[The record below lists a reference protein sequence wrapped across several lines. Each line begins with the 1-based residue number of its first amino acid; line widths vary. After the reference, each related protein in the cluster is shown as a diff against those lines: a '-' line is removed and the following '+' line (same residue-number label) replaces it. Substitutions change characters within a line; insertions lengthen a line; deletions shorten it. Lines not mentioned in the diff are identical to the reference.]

1 MIVARSVGL
10 SVSGVRTSD
19 HAFCAVLVNGQL
31 VDVETT
37 NPLGYNP
44 GAKKE
49 FTDSFGKVTGYSYV
63 PPGSYGDRH
72 SIGEKELLSLILVN
86 RVAVSID
93 SRTFRDALQPA
104 VSAFT
109 LMGTDD
115 SRQVLTV
122 ALSDFVGSLSA
133 RKDFSQGVQ
142 FIDTVKASFGGIVDL
157 ESLRRDMY
165 HNWAVSLIDTNTLT
179 DADALLSQPATRTV
193 LGDADWLD
201 LSIAVVER
209 KAVAE
214 SGAAGNSSAAA
225 IVADGLK
232 RLGRQ
237 PPLLQNYEAYVHNAF
252 AQLYN
257 DHKLADARAIV
268 DQGLLVYPDSRQLQQ
283 DLDLIRKQPRT

>member
-1 MIVARSVGL
+1 VARSVGL
-10 SVSGVRTSD
+10 SVTGVRTSD
-19 HAFCAVLVNGQL
+19 HAFCSVLVNGQP

-44 GAKKE
+44 GAKKD

-63 PPGSYGDRH
+63 PPGNYGDRH
-72 SIGEKELLSLILVN
+72 AIGEKELLSLILVN
-86 RVAVSID
+86 RVAVSIEN
-93 SRTFRDALQPA
+93 RTFRDALQPA

-109 LMGTDD
+109 LVGTDD

-122 ALSDFVGSLSA
+122 ALSDFAGSLSN
-133 RKDFSQGVQ
+133 RKDYSQGVQ
-142 FIDTVKASFGGIVDL
+142 FIETVKASFGGIVDL

-165 HNWAVSLIDTNTLT
+165 HNWAVSLVDANTLT
-179 DADALLSQPATRTV
+179 DADALLAQPVTRTV

-201 LSIAVVER
+201 LSMAVVER
-209 KAVAE
+209 KAAAE
-214 SGAAGNSSAAA
+214 SGTTGYASAAA

-232 RLGRQ
+232 KLGRQ

-257 DHKLADARAIV
+257 VRKLTDARAVV
-268 DQGLLVYPDSRQLQQ
+268 DQGLVVYPDSRLLQQ
-283 DLDLIRKQPRT
+283 DLDLLRKQPRA